1 MWVIANVNT
10 PFISFIYYLFG
21 WDLDQ
26 TNEET
31 ERLFIWYFLSL
42 VSPEVVILTVCNAEN
57 EKNPLVRVNRRQARP
72 AYQKTMCETF
82 L

>member
-10 PFISFIYYLFG
+10 PQSYYLFG

-42 VSPEVVILTVCNAEN
+42 VSPEVVILTVCNADN
-57 EKNPLVRVNRRQARP
+57 EKIHSSV
-72 AYQKTMCETF
+72 
-82 L
+82 